1 MMLTVVCPGQ
11 GSQRFLS
18 GALPFPIP
26 DGADIDD
33 TAIAQPLIVAA
44 SLSSFCTWFPSRG
57 TADAESQKPHLVA
70 GHSVGMLAAFA
81 IAGSYSF
88 ETAIELA
95 KVRGQ
100 IFHDVAASSHS
111 GMSALIGKNVAQ
123 VFSELDTVLE
133 VAVVNSDSQIVVA
146 GPVSELHELAGNV
159 PRGIRVTQLPVS
171 GAFHTSAMLPAVA
184 AFSEVLQDVEIA
196 QPTIPVISDLT
207 GQIIH
212 DGVKEHLLT
221 QITNPVRWDLVTQT
235 IAASG
240 ADQIVELAPSGTL
253 TPLLKRAI
261 PGVNVTQII

>member
-1 MMLTVVCPGQ
+1 MVVIVCPGQ
-11 GSQRFLS
+11 GSQRFLA

-26 DGADIDD
+26 DSANIDD
-33 TAIAQPLIVAA
+33 TANAQPLIVAA
-44 SLSSFCTWFPSRG
+44 ALSSYCQSGISPTM
-57 TADAESQKPHLVA
+57 VA

-81 IAGSYSF
+81 IAGCYSF

-95 KVRGQ
+95 KLRGQ
-100 IFHDVAASSHS
+100 IFHDVAASSNR

-123 VFSELDTVLE
+123 VFGELDSALE

-146 GPVSELHELAGNV
+146 GSVSELQKLADNV

-171 GAFHTSAMLPAVA
+171 GAFHTPAMLPAVA

-212 DGVKEHLLT
+212 DGVKEHLIT

-240 ADQIVELAPSGTL
+240 TDNIVELAPSSTL
-253 TPLLKRAI
+253 TALLKRALPQVPI
-261 PGVNVTQII
+261 TPLPNSEMLLKSFA